1 MSLMFCSFL
10 FLLLAV
16 PSFADAATAYISN
29 EKDNTISVVDLDKM
43 EVTDTIKVG
52 QRPRGIILSED
63 GKYLYICASDDN
75 RIDALNLETLK
86 VDFN

>member
-1 MSLMFCSFL
+1 MSLMLCSFF
-10 FLLLAV
+10 FLLLTA

-63 GKYLYICASDDN
+63 RKYLYICLRPFLPYKRFD
-75 RIDALNLETLK
+75 
-86 VDFN
+86 